1 MFKNEGGSKV
11 KLIDFSL
18 TRKFDPQQE
27 TKISFGT
34 AEYVGKYFVYLL
46 PNRPL
51 AYPPSSS
58 VMEHLVDLL
67 IRAIISLDC
76 KTVRIFAYSS
86 TRDQSNKRLEQG

>member
-51 AYPPSSS
+51 ASPPSS
-58 VMEHLVDLL
+58 
-67 IRAIISLDC
+67 
-76 KTVRIFAYSS
+76 
-86 TRDQSNKRLEQG
+86 